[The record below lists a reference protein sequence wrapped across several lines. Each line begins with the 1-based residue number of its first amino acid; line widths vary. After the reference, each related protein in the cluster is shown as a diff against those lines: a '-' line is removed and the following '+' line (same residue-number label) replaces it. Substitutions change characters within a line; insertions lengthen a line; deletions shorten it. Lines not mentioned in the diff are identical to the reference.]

1 VTSVSVCLCVCVCLS
16 AIISPELHD
25 RSSPNFVHVTYG
37 RGSVL
42 LSKGVVICYVL
53 PVLLMTSY
61 LHISQLAARRR
72 HQAEAARLTRTS
84 YAALS
89 LARRNTCCRQ
99 RTLGTTSCSQ
109 GILGRSGRVEYTA
122 TRKRR
127 VLKVT
132 RHVATL
138 GAESDCLVCLARQSD
153 EARGRA
159 RAEQA
164 GSAKQRHI
172 V

>member
-1 VTSVSVCLCVCVCLS
+1 
-16 AIISPELHD
+16 
-25 RSSPNFVHVTYG
+25 
-37 RGSVL
+37 
-42 LSKGVVICYVL
+42 
-53 PVLLMTSY
+53 M
-61 LHISQLAARRR
+61 
-72 HQAEAARLTRTS
+72 

-99 RTLGTTSCSQ
+99 RPLGTTSCSQ
-109 GILGRSGRVEYTA
+109 GLLGRSGRVEYIA

-132 RHVATL
+132 RHVATPG